1 MNAAPAKNRNRAR
14 FNLRGRLALV
24 LGAMGLCSVSLV
36 GRAAYVQLIN
46 HDFYQRQGDARFLR
60 EIPIPT
66 SRGMITDR
74 NGEPLRCRPRSNR
87 CGATRR
93 SCWAIPIA
101 SRSWR
106 ARWGRPPTS

>member
-24 LGAMGLCSVSLV
+24 LGAMGLCSISLV

-74 NGEPLRCRPRSNR
+74 NGEPVAVSSPVESV
-87 CGATRR
+87 
-93 SCWAIPIA
+93 
-101 SRSWR
+101 
-106 ARWGRPPTS
+106 WGNPQ